1 MKIGSEEDL
10 SGQDLRGRNLSGA
23 DLSEANLSFAAL
35 SKANLSKADLSFA
48 NLSFADLGEANLSNA
63 NLSGAYLGE
72 ANLSGADLSGAD
84 LSKANLWYA
93 NLSAANLSGADLSAA
108 YLRGTD
114 LSGADLSNANLR
126 KANLSDANLSKAGLS
141 GANLS
146 KAKLSHVDLSGA
158 NVEHVVGV
166 DVWGDSCP
174 KQETFS
180 RALARAGATAL
191 GCWWHFGQGE
201 NHTLMRVWHCG
212 AETVAD
218 AIAHPAPEGRHLA
231 VEVVISYNLMADT
244 LAHHA
249 YGWYIEDGELVR
261 RPIEAANTAA
271 HNLTTIAALRDAG
284 GPGLSVRMTQIKSIA
299 RGLAM
304 RTCSWRDDVQERRGN
319 LGPVEIYTDLGSH
332 PVIVLKS
339 RVVPLRRRRAAG
351 R

>member
-1 MKIGSEEDL
+1 MNIGPGE
-10 SGQDLRGRNLSGA
+10 DLRGRDLRGRYLRYANLSGANLSGANLSGA
-23 DLSEANLSFAAL
+23 DLR
-35 SKANLSKADLSFA
+35 K
-48 NLSFADLGEANLSNA
+48 
-63 NLSGAYLGE
+63 

-84 LSKANLWYA
+84 LSGANLYGA
-93 NLSAANLSGADLSAA
+93 NLSGANLYGANLSGANLSGANLSGAYLSKASLSGANLSGADLSKA
-108 YLRGTD
+108 G
-114 LSGADLSNANLR
+114 LSA
-126 KANLSDANLSKAGLS
+126 ANLSKAGLS